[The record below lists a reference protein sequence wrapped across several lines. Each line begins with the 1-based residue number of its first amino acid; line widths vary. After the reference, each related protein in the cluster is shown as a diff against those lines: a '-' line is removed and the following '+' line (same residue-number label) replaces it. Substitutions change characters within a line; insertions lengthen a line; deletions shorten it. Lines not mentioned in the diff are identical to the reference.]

1 MEKLKYNEKLKNL
14 NYRFSPKKQIK
25 DLENKKFFSSIK
37 REKELERE
45 VYGKTN
51 IFRIIKT
58 GGEEDKISDF
68 LGWLLNPSKRHGL
81 EDKFLN
87 MFLRKISEK
96 SKQDFDVDSLNLDEL
111 QTKIRKSIFVNENE
125 REPDMRIESEAGGY
139 CCIIENKFGAEEGN
153 EQLKDYREWAEDN
166 FEIKHLVFLTINGRN
181 PTSDP
186 EGKDRWVTISHRPFI
201 LELLNNLFRK
211 EAFTNSK
218 VKKLFDSFRKYL
230 ELRSL
235 EKRHHR

>member
-96 SKQDFDVDSLNLDEL
+96 SK
-111 QTKIRKSIFVNENE
+111 
-125 REPDMRIESEAGGY
+125 
-139 CCIIENKFGAEEGN
+139 
-153 EQLKDYREWAEDN
+153 
-166 FEIKHLVFLTINGRN
+166 
-181 PTSDP
+181 
-186 EGKDRWVTISHRPFI
+186 
-201 LELLNNLFRK
+201 
-211 EAFTNSK
+211 
-218 VKKLFDSFRKYL
+218 
-230 ELRSL
+230 
-235 EKRHHR
+235 